1 MSTGCY
7 EVRVRDDGRICQVWI
22 RIEPERCAFWT
33 GKIYESVEEARADV
47 ARLNERGA
55 GEPPELIPAGSLA
68 RSLARVH
75 GKEAL
80 ALIEQGDAESAYR
93 AARLAARRAL
103 DSVVARVGKRV

>member
-33 GKIYESVEEARADV
+33 GKIYESKEAARVDV
-47 ARLNERGA
+47 AKLNERGD

-68 RSLARVH
+68 RSLAGVH
-75 GKEAL
+75 GEEARSF
-80 ALIEQGDAESAYR
+80 IEQGDAESAYR

-103 DSVVARVGKRV
+103 DI

>member
-7 EVRVRDDGRICQVWI
+7 EVRVRIDGRICQVWI

-33 GKIYESVEEARADV
+33 GKTYESEEEARSDV

-55 GEPPELIPAGSLA
+55 GEPPQLTPAGALA

-75 GKEAL
+75 GRETRAF
-80 ALIEQGDAESAYR
+80 IEQGDAESAYR

-103 DSVVARVGKRV
+103 DV